1 MGGFMRQQ
9 PAEKLWEY
17 KEISVPRDVSRETTR
32 LYLTGIAE
40 TDHWEL
46 DRLHLYPDGRKKV
59 WLRRRIYK
67 VVRTA

>member
-1 MGGFMRQQ
+1 MRQQ
-9 PAEKLWEY
+9 SAEKLWEY
-17 KEISVPRDVSRETTR
+17 KEISVPRDVSRENTR

>member
-1 MGGFMRQQ
+1 MRQQ

>member
-1 MGGFMRQQ
+1 MMRQTTT
-9 PAEKLWEY
+9 EKLWEY
-17 KEISVPRDVSRETTR
+17 KEISLPRSESRETTR
-32 LYLTGIAE
+32 QYLTGIAE

-46 DRLHLYPDGRKKV
+46 DRLHIYPDGRKKV

>member
-1 MGGFMRQQ
+1 MRQQ
-9 PAEKLWEY
+9 PTEKLWEY

-32 LYLTGIAE
+32 LYLTRIAE

-46 DRLHLYPDGRKKV
+46 DRLHIYPDGRKKV

>member
-1 MGGFMRQQ
+1 MRQR
-9 PAEKLWEY
+9 PTEKLWEY

-32 LYLTGIAE
+32 LYLTRIAE
-40 TDHWEL
+40 TDHWEH
-46 DRLHLYPDGRKKV
+46 DRLHIYPDGRKKV